1 MLQILLWYVLLL
13 AVGWLAFPI
22 AYRLLK
28 DLPDRGFALAK
39 PLGLLLWGFAFWL
52 LASLH
57 VLGNDLGGVL
67 FALAVMGLLS
77 AIVSRGQW
85 REMLDWL
92 SANLKVII
100 TVEVL
105 FLTAFLLWTYVRSGY
120 PDVAGTEKPM
130 EMAFINAILRSP
142 TFPPRDPWLAGYSI
156 SYYYFGYVMVAMLIR
171 MTGTVPEV
179 AFNLASAL
187 WFALTAVSAYGIVF
201 NLLARRQKQKAKDEK
216 VRLGGALL
224 GPLFV
229 VILGNMEGLLEVLH
243 SFGLFWKQDG
253 AGEWQSKFWQWLDI
267 QELVNPPTPPFTG
280 VPERNGGIWWW
291 RASRILQDYDLGGAS
306 KEVIDEF
313 PFFSYLLADLHP
325 HVLAMPFVLLA
336 VGLAMNYFFREGG
349 FEYRGES
356 LYRWVVRWVDKEKVT
371 IQELGLFQ
379 WGQQAEFWLV
389 VLTMGGL
396 AFLNTWDFP
405 IYVGLFAVVVVLK
418 RMQQEG
424 WSMKLFWLLMRIG
437 VTLGILGVAMYL
449 PFYVG
454 FSSQAGGFLPSLAYF
469 TRGVHLWVMFGT
481 LLIPICAYLLWLW
494 LSAGS
499 RKQLGNGL
507 KMAFGLV
514 GGLWLFSFVLAGAML
529 GMPKLAPNSPG
540 FQSGAN
546 LIMALQGGVDGLMIV
561 LLALS
566 RRLVQ
571 PGGWLT
577 LFALVMLIWALILCF
592 IEKKN
597 GTEKKEKS
605 VLLSSDGFVLV
616 MLFLGLGL
624 VVFPEFIYLR
634 DQFNTRMNT
643 IFKFYFQTWILW
655 GTAAAYAS
663 VVLLREL
670 KKQWK
675 VIWGVVL
682 VVLVACTLVYPVF
695 GIKSQT
701 GSFRVKDLSL
711 DGIAYIGNYAPDDLT
726 AIYWLRQAPDGVIVE
741 AVGGSYSGYARMST
755 HSGMPNVLGWPGHE
769 SQWRGGAE
777 EMGSREADI
786 ETIYQSSR
794 WEDTQFFLSRYNVR
808 YVVIGNMERG
818 KYRVYEEKFIKHL
831 VPVFSQ
837 GNTVIYE
844 VPEYD
849 SAPVAPIQ

>member
-1 MLQILLWYVLLL
+1 MLDILLWYVLLL
-13 AVGWLAFPI
+13 ALGWLAFPI

-57 VLGNDLGGVL
+57 IIGNDLGGVL
-67 FALAVMGLLS
+67 FALVLMVLLS
-77 AIVSRGQW
+77 VFVSRGQW
-85 REMLDWL
+85 REMLDWI
-92 SANLKVII
+92 SANRKVII
-100 TVEVL
+100 TVEAL
-105 FLTAFLLWTYVRSGY
+105 FLGAFLLWIYARSGY

-142 TFPPRDPWLAGYSI
+142 NFPPRDPWLSGYSI
-156 SYYYFGYVMVAMLIR
+156 SYYYFGYVMIAMLIR
-171 MTGTVPEV
+171 MTGTLPGV

-187 WFALTAVSAYGIVF
+187 WFALTAVSAYGIVI
-201 NLLARRQKQKAKDEK
+201 NLLARRQNKEDKKI
-216 VRLGGALL
+216 RIGGALL

-229 VILGNMEGLLEVLH
+229 VLLGNMEGLLEVLH
-243 SFGLFWKQDG
+243 SYGLFWKQDG
-253 AGEWQSKFWQWLDI
+253 AGVWQSKFWSWLDI
-267 QELVNPPTPPFTG
+267 QELVNPPNPPFTG

-291 RASRILQDYDLGGAS
+291 RASRVLQDYDLSGVS

-336 VGLAMNYFFREGG
+336 VGLALNYFFRADG
-349 FEYRGES
+349 FEYRGDS
-356 LYRWVVRWVDKEKVT
+356 LLKWLVRWVNKEETK
-371 IQELGLFQ
+371 IQELALFQ
-379 WGQQAEFWLV
+379 WVQQAEFWLA
-389 VLTMGGL
+389 VLVMGGL

-405 IYVGLFAVVVVLK
+405 IYVGLYAVVVVLK
-418 RMQQEG
+418 RMKQEG
-424 WSMKLFWLLMRIG
+424 WSIDLFWLLMRIG
-437 VTLGILGVAMYL
+437 ITLGVLGVAMYL

-469 TRGVHLWVMFGT
+469 TRGVQLWVMFGT
-481 LLIPICAYLLWLW
+481 LLVPVFAYLIWLW
-494 LSAGS
+494 VEADA
-499 RKQLGNGL
+499 RRQFGNGL
-507 KMAFGLV
+507 KMAAALV
-514 GGLWLFSFVLAGAML
+514 GGLWLFSFFVAGLML
-529 GMPKLAPNSPG
+529 GLPKLAPNSASL
-540 FQSGAN
+540 QNGAH
-546 LIMALQGGVDGLMIV
+546 LLMSLQGGVDGFMLI

-566 RRLVQ
+566 KRLAQ
-571 PGGWLT
+571 PGAWIT
-577 LFALVMLIWALILCF
+577 LFILVMMIWALILRF
-592 IEKKN
+592 SENKKSAA
-597 GTEKKEKS
+597 KKEKS
-605 VLLSSDGFVLV
+605 ILLSSDGFVLV
-616 MLFLGLGL
+616 ILFLGLGL

-634 DQFNTRMNT
+634 DQFSTRMNT

-670 KKQWK
+670 KKHWK

-682 VVLVACTLVYPVF
+682 VALVICGLIYPFF

-701 GSFRVKDLSL
+701 GDFRLKELSL

-741 AVGGSYSGYARMST
+741 AVGGSYSGYARMAT

-769 SQWRGGAE
+769 SQWRGGAT
-777 EMGSREADI
+777 EMGSRESDI
-786 ETIYQSSR
+786 ETIFQSSR
-794 WEDTQFFLSRYNVR
+794 WEDTQFLLTRYNVR
-808 YVVIGNMERG
+808 YVVVGNMERG
-818 KYRVYEEKFIKHL
+818 KYRVYEDKFIQHL
-831 VPVFSQ
+831 TPVFSQ
-837 GNTVIYE
+837 GNTIIYE

>member
-1 MLQILLWYVLLL
+1 MLDFLLWFVLLF

-28 DLPDRGFALAK
+28 NLPDRGFALAK
-39 PLGLLLWGFAFWL
+39 PLGMLLWGFVFWM

-57 VLGNDLGGVL
+57 IVGNDTGGVL
-67 FALAVMGLLS
+67 FALALVLLLS
-77 AIVSRGQW
+77 VLLSRGQW
-85 REMLDWL
+85 REMLDWI
-92 SANLKVII
+92 SANRKVIL

-105 FLTAFLLWTYVRSGY
+105 FLTAFGLWAYVRSGY
-120 PDVAGTEKPM
+120 PDIAGTEKPM

-142 TFPPRDPWLAGYSI
+142 NFPPRDPWLAGYSI

-171 MTGTVPEV
+171 MTGTMPGVG
-179 AFNLASAL
+179 FNLASAL

-201 NLLARRQKQKAKDEK
+201 NLLARRQGQKAKDGK
-216 VRLGGALL
+216 VKVGGALL

-229 VILGNMEGLLEVLH
+229 VLFGNLVGILEVMH
-243 SFGLFWKQDG
+243 SAGWFWQQDG
-253 AGEWQSKFWQWLDI
+253 AGVWQSKFWSWLDI

-280 VPERNGGIWWW
+280 IPERNGGIWWW
-291 RASRILQDYDLGGAS
+291 RASRVLQDYDLGGAS

-349 FEYRGES
+349 FQYGGEP
-356 LYRWVVRWVDKEKVT
+356 LLKWVARWTAREDIK
-371 IQELGLFQ
+371 IQELALFQ
-379 WGQQAEFWLV
+379 WVQQAEFWLV

-418 RMQQEG
+418 RMQEEG
-424 WSMKLFWLLMRIG
+424 WSMELFWLLIRVG
-437 VTLGILGVAMYL
+437 ATLGVLGVAMYL

-494 LSAGS
+494 YEAGN
-499 RKQLGNGL
+499 RKQLRNGL
-507 KMAFGLV
+507 KMGGAII
-514 GGLWLFSFVLAGAML
+514 GGLWLFSFVLAGL
-529 GMPKLAPNSPG
+529 IFSMPKLLPGSPG
-540 FQSGAN
+540 LQSGAN
-546 LIMALQGGVDGLMIV
+546 LLMALQGGGDGTMI
-561 LLALS
+561 LLGALA
-566 RRLVQ
+566 RRLSQ
-571 PGGWLT
+571 PGAWLT
-577 LFALVMLIWALILCF
+577 LFVLVVLIWALIQRFC
-592 IEKKN
+592 EGKSAAKKDKN
-597 GTEKKEKS
+597 
-605 VLLSSDGFVLV
+605 VLQPSDGFVLV
-616 MLFLGLGL
+616 MLFLGVGL

-655 GTAAAYAS
+655 GTVAAYAS
-663 VVLLREL
+663 VVLWREL
-670 KKQWK
+670 KKSWK

-682 VVLVACTLVYPVF
+682 VVLVAGALIYPFF
-695 GIKSQT
+695 GLKSQT
-701 GSFRVKDLSL
+701 GNFRTKDLSL
-711 DGIAYIGNYAPDDLT
+711 DGTAYIGSYAPDDLA
-726 AIYWLRQAPDGVIVE
+726 AITWLRQAPDGVIVE
-741 AVGGSYSGYARMST
+741 AVGGSYSGYARMAT
-755 HSGMPNVLGWPGHE
+755 HSGLPNVLGWPGHE
-769 SQWRGGAE
+769 SQWRGGAT

-794 WEDTQFFLSRYNVR
+794 WEDTQFLLTRYNVR
-808 YVVIGNMERG
+808 YVVIGNLERG
-818 KYRVYEEKFIKHL
+818 KYKVYDEKFNQHL
-831 VPVFSQ
+831 LPVFSQ
-837 GNTVIYE
+837 GSTVIYE
-844 VPEYD
+844 VPDYL